1 MRLLVMARTQE
12 PLAAWI
18 ATATWYQS
26 ARRWLKATGKAP
38 AGVVAALD
46 ALKDALEAEGTALF
60 DVYSKGTT
68 AAQKAVALNLP
79 LAWADIQAKC
89 EETPTGLGKLGAG
102 WWAVSKPMVEWIF
115 KYIGIPGL
123 ALWGLSKTD
132 IPVAS
137 DIARG
142 VLSIFESD
150 AQRAQRLQD
159 TRGENAKSKAE
170 DIEACAGDKEC
181 IAGVKWAWGQID
193 EDEDTDCGLL
203 DTPLGTSI
211 GGIFG
216 ALGGYVTGESVL
228 KRVE

>member
-1 MRLLVMARTQE
+1 MKLLVAARTQE

-26 ARRWLKATGKAP
+26 VRRWLKATGKEP

-46 ALKDALEAEGTALF
+46 ALRDSLEAEGAALTE
-60 DVYSKGTT
+60 VYAKGTT
-68 AAQKAVALNLP
+68 AAQKTVAALLP
-79 LAWADIQAKC
+79 LAWADIQSKSG
-89 EETPTGLGKLGAG
+89 EEMPGLGKLGQG
-102 WWAVSKPMVEWIF
+102 WWALAKPVVEWVV
-115 KYIGIPGL
+115 KYLGLPALGI
-123 ALWGLSKTD
+123 WGLSKTR

-142 VLSIFESD
+142 IIAIFETD

-159 TRGENAKSKAE
+159 TQGENAKAKAE
-170 DIEACAGDKEC
+170 DIAACAGDAQC
-181 IAGVKWAWGQID
+181 IAGVKWAWGMIT
-193 EDEDTDCGLL
+193 EDEETDCGLL

-216 ALGGYVTGESVL
+216 MLGGYVTGESVL